1 MTQLEPDRLDGYGGL
16 IICNHL
22 GEIDHAVNGVNPV
35 VCALTGGLP
44 SASLIDRIGG
54 QNHTH
59 RPVKINPQNGQFKL
73 NEGNP
78 ISCHL
83 LVVDESMLAF
93 PRTSQLPKSVDT
105 SEALIFV
112 SDVDQLASVGPGQF
126 PADLLD

>member
-1 MTQLEPDRLDGYGGL
+1 MTQLEPDRLDGYGGS

-83 LVVDESMLAF
+83 LVVWVFRSNVTADSGNV
-93 PRTSQLPKSVDT
+93 TDS
-105 SEALIFV
+105 
-112 SDVDQLASVGPGQF
+112 
-126 PADLLD
+126 PAKVTADIPAT